1 MYSDF
6 ICTLIYNFHFTGNVD
21 FTSLSNVSLIFT
33 GANGLDCVDIFILDD
48 ETVEVNE
55 TFSVLLASPNAA
67 VDISQNSANI
77 TVIDDDTL
85 TIGWSSLSYTVVE
98 DSASA
103 TVCTEI
109 IDGEISGPIT
119 IIFTT
124 VDNTTQ
130 GTHYNTLL

>member
-1 MYSDF
+1 M
-6 ICTLIYNFHFTGNVD
+6 
-21 FTSLSNVSLIFT
+21 
-33 GANGLDCVDIFILDD
+33 DIFILDD

-55 TFSVLLASPNAA
+55 TFSVLALPSAA
-67 VDISQNSANI
+67 VDIAQNSTTI

-98 DSASA
+98 DSVSA

-109 IDGEISGPIT
+109 IGGEIARPIT
-119 IIFTT
+119 ILFTT

-130 GTHYNTLL
+130 GRYNALL